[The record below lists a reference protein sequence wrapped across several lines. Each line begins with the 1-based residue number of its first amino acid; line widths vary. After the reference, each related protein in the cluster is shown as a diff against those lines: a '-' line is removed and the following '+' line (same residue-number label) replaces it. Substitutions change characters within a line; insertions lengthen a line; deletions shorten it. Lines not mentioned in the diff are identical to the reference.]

1 MRPVQYF
8 SEEQLES
15 GTAMSAD
22 EILDFLEG
30 FRQLTE
36 SRPAS
41 RLISMKIPED
51 LLHAFKVRCRLDGV
65 PYQRRIKR
73 LMREWLVGHVDG

>member
-8 SEEQLES
+8 SEEQLAF
-15 GTAMSAD
+15 GKTMSSD

-36 SRPAS
+36 RRPAS

-51 LLHAFKVRCRLDGV
+51 LLQAFRTRCRLDGV
-65 PYQRRIKR
+65 PYQRQIKR
-73 LMREWLVGHVDG
+73 LMREWLSGVMDP

>member
-8 SEEQLES
+8 SGEQLAS
-15 GTAMSAD
+15 GKAMSSD

-30 FRQLTE
+30 FRRLTE
-36 SRPAS
+36 HRPAS

-51 LLHAFKVRCRLDGV
+51 LLQAFRTRCRLDGV
-65 PYQRRIKR
+65 PYQRQIKR
-73 LMREWLVGHVDG
+73 LMREWLSGVVDP